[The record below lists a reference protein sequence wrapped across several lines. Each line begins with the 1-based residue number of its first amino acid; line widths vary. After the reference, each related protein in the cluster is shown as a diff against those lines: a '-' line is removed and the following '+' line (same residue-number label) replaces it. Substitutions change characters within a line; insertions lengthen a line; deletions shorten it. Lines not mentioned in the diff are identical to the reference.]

1 MKRRR
6 NGLRRGFA
14 RRVRNRYRRLLGIRF
29 RYR

>member
-14 RRVRNRYRRLLGIRF
+14 RRVRNRYRRLGIRF